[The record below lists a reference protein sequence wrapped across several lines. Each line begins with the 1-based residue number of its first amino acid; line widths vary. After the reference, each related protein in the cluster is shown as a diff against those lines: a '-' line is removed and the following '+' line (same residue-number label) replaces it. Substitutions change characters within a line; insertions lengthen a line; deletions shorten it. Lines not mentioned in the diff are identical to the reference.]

1 MFLKSLLDIPKSVLF
16 NFYYLPFKDAIKFP
30 FHVDYRTK
38 IQNMGNRNSVILKDT
53 NKKIRIGAKG
63 SFALGGRTYWSISP
77 LGKVIFEGSAM
88 ICKGAQVICVGG
100 LTIGDGFYCN
110 SDCIINCSTE
120 IRFGEN
126 CLLGWKCTIIDGDGH
141 SVIWKGNKQEKNARI
156 IIGNHTWCASNVAIL
171 KGSVIQDDTVIAFGG
186 IVSREHTE
194 GNILIGGNNK
204 LLKKEISWIK

>member
-63 SFALGGRTYWSISP
+63 SFSLGGRTYWSISP

-88 ICKGAQVICVGG
+88 LCKGAQVICGG
-100 LTIGDGFYCN
+100 G
-110 SDCIINCSTE
+110 
-120 IRFGEN
+120 
-126 CLLGWKCTIIDGDGH
+126 
-141 SVIWKGNKQEKNARI
+141 
-156 IIGNHTWCASNVAIL
+156 
-171 KGSVIQDDTVIAFGG
+171 
-186 IVSREHTE
+186 
-194 GNILIGGNNK
+194 
-204 LLKKEISWIK
+204 